1 MSDAALT
8 LLKFA
13 FLALLF
19 VFLSRVVLVVV
30 REMRASKPLAVRPD
44 EGRRRGGATRRDRPW
59 TAVVVAPPEA
69 AGREYVLAAENTIG
83 RAAGCTIALDD
94 TFVSSIHA
102 RVFIADG
109 IPYAEDAGSTNGT
122 RVNDATIT
130 GTQRLARGDR
140 IGVGDTVLEV
150 RR

>member
-44 EGRRRGGATRRDRPW
+44 AGRRRSSTARRDRPW
-59 TAVVVAPPEA
+59 TAVIVAPA
-69 AGREYVLAAENTIG
+69 DHAGREYVLATENSVG
-83 RAAGCTIALDD
+83 RAAGCTIALEDE
-94 TFVSSIHA
+94 FVSSIHA

-109 IPYAEDAGSTNGT
+109 IPYVEDAGSTNGT
-122 RVNDATIT
+122 RVNDAPIS

>member
-30 REMRASKPLAVRPD
+30 REMRASRPLAARPD
-44 EGRRRGGATRRDRPW
+44 EGRRRGGSTRRDRPW

-69 AGREYVLAAENTIG
+69 AGREFVLAPENTIG

-109 IPYAEDAGSTNGT
+109 IPYAEDSGSTNGT
-122 RVNDATIT
+122 RVNDAPIT

>member
-30 REMRASKPLAVRPD
+30 REMRASKPLAVRPETD
-44 EGRRRGGATRRDRPW
+44 GRRGGARRDRPW
-59 TAVVVAPPEA
+59 TAVVIAPPAA

-102 RVFIADG
+102 RIFIADG
-109 IPYAEDAGSTNGT
+109 IPYAEDSGSTNGT
-122 RVNDATIT
+122 RVNDVAIT

-140 IGVGDTVLEV
+140 IALGDTVLEV